1 MSTPSSSTGKPRH
14 SSRFPALSVI
24 TGAAILG
31 LAAWLGV
38 NRPWEETKSGAV
50 VANLVSHVVRRE
62 PFTLKVVDRG
72 ELTSSSNVEV
82 LCEVKSRNTAGT
94 AIIEIVPEG
103 TYVQPGDIIC
113 KLDSSALMQEAMQ
126 QESLANTSLAVMIQS
141 KNLLELA
148 QITRDQYLGGDYK
161 QLEETALAEI
171 LVAQENLRRAQ
182 QVVEFSTRMAE
193 RGYRSKIQLEADRFA
208 HEKAKTDLKVAETK
222 LDVLQNFTKK
232 KSLTQYESDIRTAE
246 AKTKADEATY
256 NLEHQKYLDL
266 KQQVEVCTI
275 RAPQAGQ
282 VVYASSQGWRDE
294 DEPVIKA
301 GTLVRERQVI
311 VRLPD
316 PKRMQV
322 EAQINEA
329 RVALLRSD
337 MPAIVRVD
345 AFPDARLRA
354 RVTRV
359 NEFPEPERWNS
370 TNKRYLTFIEVL
382 DEYPGIRPGL
392 TAQVEVIV
400 SEQPAV
406 LQVPVQAVVQ
416 HAGQHYCVV
425 REGEAVRAKAVLLGD
440 SNEKHVIVEE
450 GLEEGEVVAINSRQ
464 FWELAAK
471 TSSIDLSNGNEAGPD
486 SKPEA
491 ATTLASARKKS
502 VNLTSATDRS
512 AKDAASKAGQTDAT
526 PSTENSL
533 AMGSTVG
540 NSAENGVSKDPAA
553 GVNAAATSSAAQ

>member
-1 MSTPSSSTGKPRH
+1 MAEQNLNDRPGKGKA
-14 SSRFPALSVI
+14 SRFGLTYTFLTIALLSVAGWFGYAQLRPSA
-24 TGAAILG
+24 GAKAFLTDI
-31 LAAWLGV
+31 V
-38 NRPWEETKSGAV
+38 PHEVKQ
-50 VANLVSHVVRRE
+50 E
-62 PFTLKVVDRG
+62 PFTLTVVDRG

-103 TYVQPGDIIC
+103 TYVEPGDIIC
-113 KLDSSALMQEAMQ
+113 KLDSSALTQEAMQ

-141 KNLLELA
+141 QNLLELA
-148 QITRDQYLGGDYK
+148 QIAHDQYLGGDYK

-171 LVAQENLRRAQ
+171 LVAEENLRRAQ
-182 QVVEFSTRMAE
+182 QVVDFSERMAE
-193 RGYRSKIQLEADRFA
+193 RGYRSKIQLEADKFA
-208 HEKAKTDLKVAETK
+208 LEKAKTDLKVAETK

-232 KSLTQYESDIRTAE
+232 KSLTQFKADIRTAE
-246 AKTKADEATY
+246 AKFKADEATY
-256 NLEHQKYLDL
+256 KLELQKYQDL
-266 KQQVEVCTI
+266 KQQIEVCTV

-282 VVYASSQGWRDE
+282 VVYASSQGWRDD

-311 VRLPD
+311 IRLPD

-329 RVALLRSD
+329 RVALLKTD
-337 MPAIVRVD
+337 MPAYVRVD

-370 TNKRYLTFIEVL
+370 TNKRYLTFVQVL

-400 SEQPAV
+400 SEQPSV

-425 REGEAVRAKAVLLGD
+425 RQGDSLSARPITLGD
-440 SNEKHVIVEE
+440 SNEKQVIVKG
-450 GLEEGEVVAINSRQ
+450 GLKPGEIVAINSRR
-464 FWELAAK
+464 FWEVAARA
-471 TSSIDLSNGNEAGPD
+471 SSIDLSIGEENEGGKSD
-486 SKPEA
+486 KGSS
-491 ATTLASARKKS
+491 LASAPRVESKQPLTQVASNRAEQTGKTQEVKKGIAEKAADHT
-502 VNLTSATDRS
+502 TSATVD
-512 AKDAASKAGQTDAT
+512 KTAASTTNANSTAT
-526 PSTENSL
+526 T
-533 AMGSTVG
+533 T
-540 NSAENGVSKDPAA
+540 
-553 GVNAAATSSAAQ
+553 SAAQ